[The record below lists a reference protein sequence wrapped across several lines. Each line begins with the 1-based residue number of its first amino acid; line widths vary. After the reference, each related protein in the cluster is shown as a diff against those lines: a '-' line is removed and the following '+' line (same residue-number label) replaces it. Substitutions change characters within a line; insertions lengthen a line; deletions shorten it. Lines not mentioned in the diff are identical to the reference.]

1 MPEWPH
7 HGTVLTTTDQETL
20 STLRYAV
27 AAKKIRTHAVVNE
40 DPNAKLIR
48 DLKEELECELT
59 AEKNHTDGVSVLR
72 SRFAVGGDSSGE
84 STWDP
89 LIPAEKQT
97 VTYQTKDGEIRRVTK
112 LELQDQLQASEKL
125 MENLNLTWE
134 QKMAQT
140 QAIHV
145 ERENALEELGISVD
159 KDVGVLGVRAPQR
172 HPSLVNFNEDPLMS
186 ECLIYQIK
194 PGTTIAGSVDENKAQ
209 IRLSGEHILPEHC
222 TFVNEDGI
230 VTVEAMS
237 EARMFVNGKRI
248 PASSPVKLLNGF
260 RVIL

>member
-1 MPEWPH
+1 MAKLTSASDPP
-7 HGTVLTTTDQETL
+7 TVSSNAYVSVSLLTVADEETL
-20 STLRYAV
+20 STLRYAD

-48 DLKEELECELT
+48 DLKEELECESVAIT
-59 AEKNHTDGVSVLR
+59 QNIANAGAVLR
-72 SRFAVGGDSSGE
+72 SRVAMGGDSNGE

-89 LIPAEKQT
+89 SIPAERQI

-145 ERENALEELGISVD
+145 ERERALEELGISVD
-159 KDVGVLGVRAPQR
+159 KEIGVLGVRAPQK
-172 HPSLVNFNEDPLMS
+172 HPSLVNLNEDPVDVGMLDIPDQTGNDHRW
-186 ECLIYQIK
+186 EPRRQQGPDQIVRRASLT
-194 PGTTIAGSVDENKAQ
+194 GTLHVRE
-209 IRLSGEHILPEHC
+209 
-222 TFVNEDGI
+222 
-230 VTVEAMS
+230 
-237 EARMFVNGKRI
+237 
-248 PASSPVKLLNGF
+248 
-260 RVIL
+260 